1 MIAMYCE
8 RLGSGLWAEPVN
20 IFTNLAFLVGALASW
35 RMASRSSSVPGSIA
49 TLIGLMAIIGIG
61 SALFH
66 ILATAWAGVLDVVPV
81 LIFQLYFLWLYSR
94 RVVFLRTSYSALA
107 VTSLFVVTLV
117 GRAVPL
123 SHELSL
129 SQVPALVPL
138 LGFGIYHYYAQ
149 KRESLTMIAAAGV
162 FALALTFRTLDG
174 VLCPHFP
181 LGTHFLWHLLNSA
194 VAFLA
199 FRGLVSNL
207 RVST

>member
-1 MIAMYCE
+1 MIALYCE

-20 IFTNLAFLVGALASW
+20 TFTNLAFLVGALASW
-35 RMASRSSSVPGSIA
+35 RMASRSGSVPGSIA

-66 ILATAWAGVLDVVPV
+66 TLATAWAGVLDVVPI

-107 VTSLFVVTLV
+107 VTSLLVVTLV

-174 VLCPHFP
+174 VACPYFP

-199 FRGLVSNL
+199 FRGLVSNW